1 MVIKYGLICGGVIW
15 VAFFLIV
22 VSLGLESPSC
32 GHQQGSSLLLASS
45 LDLVFVHRMLQVFM
59 SDPIPLVHAVYYSCT
74 HILYCRRP
82 DSGQF
87 NKV

>member
-32 GHQQGSSLLLASS
+32 VHQHLPQAWSLS
-45 LDLVFVHRMLQVFM
+45 LVLVHRRDFTEALLSGLV
-59 SDPIPLVHAVYYSCT
+59 SWVHAPF
-74 HILYCRRP
+74 L
-82 DSGQF
+82 F
-87 NKV
+87 

>member
-32 GHQQGSSLLLASS
+32 VHQHLLRASS
-45 LDLVFVHRMLQVFM
+45 LNLVLVNRRDFTEV
-59 SDPIPLVHAVYYSCT
+59 PLSV
-74 HILYCRRP
+74 L
-82 DSGQF
+82 
-87 NKV
+87 